1 LTVETLNPE
10 VYTCAEL
17 INREYSSHIQMG
29 QVSDDLVSEEQNG
42 FIVAQSALN
51 PHVIVIAHEKHDL

>member
-1 LTVETLNPE
+1 
-10 VYTCAEL
+10 
-17 INREYSSHIQMG
+17 MG
-29 QVSDDLVSEEQNG
+29 QVSDEQNG